1 MIICLETA
9 TNLCSVALCDSEGL
23 ISLRESN
30 ESKSHA
36 SQLTVFI
43 GEILKES
50 SIRASDLEAIAVSKG
65 PGSYTGLRIGVSVAK
80 GFAYAASI
88 PLIGIE
94 TTLSMFW
101 GISENLNN
109 KNVVN
114 KNTLFCPMLDARRM
128 EIYYAI
134 YSSEGKTI
142 KDISAEIIREDSF
155 SNIPESQK
163 IIFFG
168 DGAIKCKEVIKR
180 TNIHFA
186 DDFRISASFMH
197 IPAYQA
203 IKNHNYEDV
212 AYFEPLYLKDF
223 ITSIPRKNILTKYL
237 KA

>member
-1 MIICLETA
+1 MTICLETA
-9 TNLCSVALCDSEGL
+9 TNLCSVALCDSAGL

-36 SQLTVFI
+36 SLLTVFI

-50 SIRASDLEAIAVSKG
+50 AIRAGDLEAIAVSKG

-80 GFAYAASI
+80 GIAYAASI
-88 PLIGIE
+88 PLIAIE

-101 GISENLNN
+101 GISENRKNN
-109 KNVVN
+109 HVTD

-134 YSSEGKTI
+134 YNADGKTI
-142 KDISAEIIREDSF
+142 KDISAEIITEDSF
-155 SNIPESQK
+155 SYIPESQK

-168 DGAIKCKEVIKR
+168 DGATKCKGVIKR
-180 TNIHFA
+180 KNVHFA
-186 DDFRISASFMH
+186 DDFRISSSFMR
-197 IPAYQA
+197 IPVYQA
-203 IKNHNYEDV
+203 IKDHYYEDV

-223 ITSIPRKNILTKYL
+223 ITSIPRKNILTK
-237 KA
+237 